1 MEKVGIIGILV
12 YPKINFFIIMHF
24 KLLLQIEEFDVT
36 TYTWSTNTGL
46 KTFITFKNIFI
57 IEVHWNRIYPDG
69 VKIHIKQKN

>member
-1 MEKVGIIGILV
+1 
-12 YPKINFFIIMHF
+12 MHF

-69 VKIHIKQKN
+69 VKIHIKQKK